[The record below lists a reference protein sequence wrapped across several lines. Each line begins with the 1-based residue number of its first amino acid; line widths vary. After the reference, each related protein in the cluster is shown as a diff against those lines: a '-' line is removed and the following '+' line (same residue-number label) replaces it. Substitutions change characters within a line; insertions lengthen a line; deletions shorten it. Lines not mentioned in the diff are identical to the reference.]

1 MDDAKNPFELNIENS
16 NMLPIDQSL
25 HAFML
30 QLNEGRAEKDQLTAK
45 LVCNALG
52 AVPKESDQAAPED
65 SIYQDVFKN
74 KYDNEDRSGRHTYP
88 IPIFWET
95 QDLFRAIC
103 KGRKQNRKLKN
114 EPLAKASL
122 EFLIDDLKKRNPTTV
137 GERYQDFQ
145 LLKDEYIRSRLI
157 EDAGG
162 EIRTRLGLIHGLV
175 IPRSANQALKRMK
188 LAFPVL
194 DELIIRLLQE
204 ESVGNEDGSECASPL
219 KSLQEYYARLLE
231 CRPKPVLPDPN
242 SLAFKVT
249 FQPTAQPELTKDL
262 VERLKKLGS
271 HPDDTDKLKETQ
283 KAKRAKKAQEAQEAF
298 GQYLRRRS
306 GEMDPEG
313 AKTADEFA
321 FEYAGLMQYIQRS
334 ESWSSTQKLIR
345 KELYTYIRNLCSDAV
360 NLDYVP
366 YDYASYEE
374 TDASTAFIRELCRHA
389 HNQIRAAVHHPL
401 RLIQESA
408 YLAYFYPVAAAKD
421 PDTAAQ
427 FAQALGTLLAPQL
440 LGWENGFS
448 QEIDRLKN
456 HCVQSLPKAPN
467 ELTPGGVASHQRHVV
482 KKLYEDTALFRK
494 ELKILR
500 SPGMTWIQCVQ
511 QKTVLLLWGVRAVAV
526 DIADTAE
533 EEMRQQ
539 YECLQEWY
547 QKKI

>member
-1 MDDAKNPFELNIENS
+1 MDDAKNPFELNTENS
-16 NMLPIDQSL
+16 NVLPIDQSL
-25 HAFML
+25 HAFTL
-30 QLNEGRAEKDQLTAK
+30 QLNEGRAKKDQLTAR
-45 LVCNALG
+45 LVRNALG

-65 SIYQDVFKN
+65 SIYRDVVKN
-74 KYDNEDRSGRHTYP
+74 KYDYEDESGRHTYP

-283 KAKRAKKAQEAQEAF
+283 KAQEAQEAF

-321 FEYAGLMQYIQRS
+321 FEYAGLMRYIQRS

-345 KELYTYIRNLCSDAV
+345 NELYTYIRNLCSDAV

-467 ELTPGGVASHQRHVV
+467 ELTPGFVASHQRHVV

-526 DIADTAE
+526 NIADTAE
-533 EEMRQQ
+533 EEMCQQ
-539 YECLQEWY
+539 YESLQEWY

>member
-1 MDDAKNPFELNIENS
+1 M
-16 NMLPIDQSL
+16 
-25 HAFML
+25 
-30 QLNEGRAEKDQLTAK
+30 
-45 LVCNALG
+45 
-52 AVPKESDQAAPED
+52 
-65 SIYQDVFKN
+65 
-74 KYDNEDRSGRHTYP
+74 
-88 IPIFWET
+88 
-95 QDLFRAIC
+95 
-103 KGRKQNRKLKN
+103 
-114 EPLAKASL
+114 
-122 EFLIDDLKKRNPTTV
+122 
-137 GERYQDFQ
+137 
-145 LLKDEYIRSRLI
+145 KDEYIRSRLI

-162 EIRTRLGLIHGLV
+162 EIQTRLGLIHGLV

-194 DELIIRLLQE
+194 DELIIRLLKE
-204 ESVGNEDGSECASPL
+204 ESDGNEDGSECASPL

-231 CRPKPVLPDPN
+231 CRPKPILPDPN
-242 SLAFKVT
+242 SLASKVT

-262 VERLKKLGS
+262 LEHLKKLGS
-271 HPDDTDKLKETQ
+271 HPDDTSELK
-283 KAKRAKKAQEAQEAF
+283 EAQEAF

-306 GEMDPEG
+306 GEMDPKS

-321 FEYAGLMQYIQRS
+321 IEYAGLMRYIQRS
-334 ESWSSTQKLIR
+334 ESWPGTRELIR

-360 NLDYVP
+360 NLDYIP

-408 YLAYFYPVAAAKD
+408 YLAYFYPVAAAKK
-421 PDTAAQ
+421 PDAAAQ

-448 QEIDRLKN
+448 QEMDRLKN
-456 HCVQSLPKAPN
+456 HCVQSLSKAPN
-467 ELTPGGVASHQRHVV
+467 ELTPGFVASHQRHVV
-482 KKLYEDTALFRK
+482 KKLYEDTAQFRK

-511 QKTVLLLWGVRAVAV
+511 QKTVLFLWGVRAVAV

-539 YECLQEWY
+539 YECLQEWH